1 MSTTTQTSAFESVNN
16 ERTELIKSVSIQNT
30 VSLRDACVERLS
42 QAIELL
48 GEAYSLSVKAGARRG
63 VTLNDLINSHRY
75 CRYSDLSSLNERKE
89 IVEGLTKTVDS
100 QIWSYLMEQSNMV
113 TMMDA
118 QARGDWNDKL
128 TKGSFPEIS
137 MGNIISTFDSL
148 NNSKGELF
156 ERGVI
161 NVIKSLSWDYKSN
174 LPVKFGKKIILDH
187 VIEYSSYSLRMSYGR
202 KRDQLSDLERVMCV
216 LDGRPVPEFR
226 NDIASRLDSFIKEDR
241 FSGKPYV
248 DNYFSIRYFK
258 KCSIHIRFL
267 KTDLVDRLNEI
278 ITRHY
283 PGALPPAV

>member
-30 VSLRDACVERLS
+30 VSLRDACIERLS

-48 GEAYSLSVKAGARRG
+48 GEAYSLSVKAGAKRG

-75 CRYSDLSSLNERKE
+75 CRYNDLSSSNERKE
-89 IVEGLTKTVDS
+89 IVEGLAKTVDS

-187 VIEYSSYSLRMSYGR
+187 VIEHSSYSLRMSYGR

-258 KCSIHIRFL
+258 KGSIHIRFL